1 MSLHNWDVNIY
12 NAKHIETKED
22 EAARIIS
29 IDPSHPLLI
38 EANADAIA
46 QLKSNHSFRLIFI
59 EAKEEELAKANS
71 MLDLIMLIEDN
82 ADALAQLR
90 SYS

>member
-1 MSLHNWDVNIY
+1 M
-12 NAKHIETKED
+12 
-22 EAARIIS
+22 
-29 IDPSHPLLI
+29 
-38 EANADAIA
+38 
-46 QLKSNHSFRLIFI
+46 LIFI